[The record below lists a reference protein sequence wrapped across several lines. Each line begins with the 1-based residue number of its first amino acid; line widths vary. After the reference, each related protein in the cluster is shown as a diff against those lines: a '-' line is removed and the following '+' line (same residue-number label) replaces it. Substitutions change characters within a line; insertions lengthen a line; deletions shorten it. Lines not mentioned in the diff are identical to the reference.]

1 MLLSHL
7 SKLVSEIKKTF
18 TKYSQD
24 PGLANHRYISIL
36 RNEALKNEP
45 GLLSI
50 FEIEH
55 VVHVGRSLGKSDF
68 MENLELYGKI
78 KLKQNI
84 QSMIV
89 NLSESLME
97 KLENTKKARDS
108 QVKGLHNFTE
118 CLKNIIKL
126 SGEHKDQNLISLLP
140 V

>member
-55 VVHVGRSLGKSDF
+55 VVHVGRSFIEQID
-68 MENLELYGKI
+68 I
-78 KLKQNI
+78 KDPM
-84 QSMIV
+84 MI
-89 NLSESLME
+89 SLME
-97 KLENTKKARDS
+97 LW
-108 QVKGLHNFTE
+108 
-118 CLKNIIKL
+118 I
-126 SGEHKDQNLISLLP
+126 SGIYEQNELIDTLFLI
-140 V
+140 